1 MDADQL
7 TVRIQTDGKTFA
19 GKPTIRDTRVAVE
32 HVLAMLADGATTEQ
46 LLREYPFLEEAD
58 IRACLAYAWQIVS
71 PEDIEIIPRSS
82 VS

>member
-7 TVRIQTDGKTFA
+7 TVRIQTDGKTYA
-19 GKPTIRDTRVAVE
+19 GKPSIRDTRVAVE

-58 IRACLAYAWQIVS
+58 IRACLVYAWQIVS
-71 PEDIEIIPRSS
+71 QEDIEIIPRSS

>member
-7 TVRIQTDGKTFA
+7 TVRIQTDGKTYA

-71 PEDIEIIPRSS
+71 QEDIEIIPRSS